1 MTAPQPALDEAKVK
15 EFTQRMVGHF
25 TGASVALMVEV
36 GRQTGLFETMATMAP
51 ATSAVIAER
60 SGLTE
65 RYVREWLG
73 AMACGGLVEY
83 DPGARTYRLPPEH
96 ALLLT
101 GRTSRNLTSLA
112 TFFPLLG
119 RVVPDVVKAF
129 REGGGV
135 PYDAYQPDFTGLMD
149 GRSRPRYEE
158 LLLTKYL
165 ALAEGLIARLGHG
178 IRAADVG
185 CGTGYCVNLMARH
198 FPRSTFVGYDFSEV
212 GLVRAREEAA
222 AMGVQNVSFVAQD
235 VARLPPEP
243 KFDLITAFDAIHDQA
258 DPARVLRRIREALA
272 PEGLFLMLEP
282 HASSQLEDNLSFPL
296 ATFLYT
302 VSTLHCMTVS
312 LAYGGAGL
320 GTAWGVQLATR
331 MLHEAGFTDVR
342 MFERVDPVNS
352 LYVAR

>member
-1 MTAPQPALDEAKVK
+1 VQ
-15 EFTQRMVGHF
+15 
-25 TGASVALMVEV
+25 
-36 GRQTGLFETMATMAP
+36 
-51 ATSAVIAER
+51 
-60 SGLTE
+60 
-65 RYVREWLG
+65 
-73 AMACGGLVEY
+73 
-83 DPGARTYRLPPEH
+83 
-96 ALLLT
+96 
-101 GRTSRNLTSLA
+101 
-112 TFFPLLG
+112 
-119 RVVPDVVKAF
+119 
-129 REGGGV
+129 
-135 PYDAYQPDFTGLMD
+135 
-149 GRSRPRYEE
+149 
-158 LLLTKYL
+158 
-165 ALAEGLIARLGHG
+165 
-178 IRAADVG
+178 
-185 CGTGYCVNLMARH
+185 
-198 FPRSTFVGYDFSEV
+198 
-212 GLVRAREEAA
+212 AREEAA

-235 VARLPPEP
+235 VARLPPEA

>member
-1 MTAPQPALDEAKVK
+1 
-15 EFTQRMVGHF
+15 
-25 TGASVALMVEV
+25 
-36 GRQTGLFETMATMAP
+36 
-51 ATSAVIAER
+51 
-60 SGLTE
+60 
-65 RYVREWLG
+65 
-73 AMACGGLVEY
+73 
-83 DPGARTYRLPPEH
+83 
-96 ALLLT
+96 
-101 GRTSRNLTSLA
+101 
-112 TFFPLLG
+112 
-119 RVVPDVVKAF
+119 
-129 REGGGV
+129 
-135 PYDAYQPDFTGLMD
+135 
-149 GRSRPRYEE
+149 
-158 LLLTKYL
+158 
-165 ALAEGLIARLGHG
+165 
-178 IRAADVG
+178 
-185 CGTGYCVNLMARH
+185 
-198 FPRSTFVGYDFSEV
+198 
-212 GLVRAREEAA
+212 VRAREEAA

-258 DPARVLRRIREALA
+258 DPARVLHRIREALA

-352 LYVAR
+352 LYAAR